1 MAGHKKEI
9 YVHKKDSY
17 RPVCVVLGVEEASKV
32 AGVSREHVKRLL
44 RTGKMTRKGYSF
56 ERKEDYE
63 RRREERV

>member
-9 YVHKKDSY
+9 HVYNKNNRHSF
-17 RPVCVVLGVEEASKV
+17 RVVLGVEEASKV
-32 AGVSREHVKRLL
+32 AGVSRDHVKRLL
-44 RTGKMTRKGYSF
+44 RTGETTRKGYSF